1 MKINGVRGASVEAAA
16 MNDQP
21 QRRPILAIV
30 VTVVWG
36 VLLFPG
42 LLGAALSPMFFDAPG
57 STGNPVAIF
66 NALVVVSFP
75 ILCMISIAGVWLLW
89 SPHRRTPRR
98 VPYAQ
103 IAAACLPLLPAGYVA
118 VAMIVETAAVIFS
131 GQPLGLHSTIIKH

>member
-1 MKINGVRGASVEAAA
+1 MKINGTHGASVEAAA
-16 MNDQP
+16 MNDHPQP
-21 QRRPILAIV
+21 RPIFAIV

-57 STGNPVAIF
+57 SMENPVAIF

-75 ILCMISIAGVWLLW
+75 ILCIISIAGVWILW
-89 SPHRRTPRR
+89 SLHRRAPRR

-103 IAAACLPLLPAGYVA
+103 IAAACLPLFPVGYVV
-118 VAMIVETAAVIFS
+118 VAMIVETAGVIFS

>member
-16 MNDQP
+16 MNDQLQP
-21 QRRPILAIV
+21 RPILAIV

-57 STGNPVAIF
+57 SMGNPVAIF

-75 ILCMISIAGVWLLW
+75 ILCIISIAGVWLLW
-89 SPHRRTPRR
+89 SLHRRTPRR

-103 IAAACLPLLPAGYVA
+103 IAAACLPLLPVGYVV
-118 VAMIVETAAVIFS
+118 VAMIVETAGVIFS
-131 GQPLGLHSTIIKH
+131 GQPLGLHRTVIKH

>member
-1 MKINGVRGASVEAAA
+1 MKINGLRNVRVEART
-16 MNDQP
+16 MIDQP
-21 QRRPILAIV
+21 QPRPILAIV
-30 VTVVWG
+30 VTAVWG

-57 STGNPVAIF
+57 SMENPAAIF

-75 ILCMISIAGVWLLW
+75 VLCIISIAAVWALW
-89 SPHRRTPRR
+89 SVHRRAPRR

-103 IAAACLPLLPAGYVA
+103 IAAACLPLLPVGYIV
-118 VAMIVETAAVIFS
+118 VAMIVQTAGVIFS